1 MLFLSSSEELLKTSA
16 PKFVFSQDGI
26 SVEARL
32 ASSFPG
38 SGDGA
43 PLPTSRQAA
52 MELTV
57 CGSGPRACVPVSL
70 EAEYL
75 SAPDTPAPT
84 GAQQA
89 LRAPGLRVELPSW
102 GWGLGNTAA

>member
-1 MLFLSSSEELLKTSA
+1 M
-16 PKFVFSQDGI
+16 
-26 SVEARL
+26 EARL

-38 SGDGA
+38 SGDGG
-43 PLPTSRQAA
+43 TSANQQ
-52 MELTV
+52 T
-57 CGSGPRACVPVSL
+57 GSHGAHCLWFWPEGVRASVPGGRVSICPGHRPPRP
-70 EAEYL
+70 
-75 SAPDTPAPT
+75 

>member
-1 MLFLSSSEELLKTSA
+1 M
-16 PKFVFSQDGI
+16 
-26 SVEARL
+26 
-32 ASSFPG
+32 
-38 SGDGA
+38 
-43 PLPTSRQAA
+43 
-52 MELTV
+52 
-57 CGSGPRACVPVSL
+57 PVSL

-75 SAPDTPAPT
+75 SALDTAPPRP